1 MELIERAKAGEKSA
15 IGRLISIVE
24 EGTPE
29 STAVLQNIYPETG
42 RARLIGITGP
52 PGSGKSTLTDKLVKA
67 CRKNGKT
74 VGVIAIDPTS
84 PFTGGAILG
93 DRIRMSELAL
103 DEGVFIR
110 SMGTRGSL
118 GGLSKATHNAIKVLD
133 FAGYDYIF
141 IETVGVGQSEV
152 DIVKTADTVIVVSV
166 PGLGDDVQASKA
178 GILEIG
184 DIFIVNKAD
193 RDGAQRVLIELSQML
208 DLNPNKDESW
218 KPPILKTIAA
228 DGTGV
233 DELVAKV
240 NDHYD
245 YLTET
250 GEINERRKARIANEV
265 MEVLM
270 KNAENYVHRKLEENK
285 FTSEKLEKILSREIN
300 PYDVVDDIVQKTFKD
315 I

>member
-1 MELIERAKAGEKSA
+1 MELLEKAKAGNKSSIA
-15 IGRLISIVE
+15 RLISIVE

-184 DIFIVNKAD
+184 DLFVVNKAD
-193 RDGAQRVLIELSQML
+193 RDGAQRVLIELGQML
-208 DLNPNKDESW
+208 DLNPNKGKGW
-218 KPPILKTIAA
+218 NPPIIKTIAA

-233 DELVAKV
+233 DELIGKV
-240 NDHYD
+240 NEHYE
-245 YLTET
+245 YLTNS
-250 GEINERRKARIANEV
+250 GEIIQRRKTRVANEV

-270 KNAENYVHRKLEENK
+270 KNAENYVHRKLEENN
-285 FTSEKLEKILSREIN
+285 FTSEKLDKILSREIN
-300 PYDVVDDIVQKTFKD
+300 PYDVVDEILAKTFK
-315 I
+315 

>member
-1 MELIERAKAGEKSA
+1 MELLEKAKAGNKSSIA
-15 IGRLISIVE
+15 RLISIVE

-29 STAVLQNIYPETG
+29 STAVLQKIYPETG

-184 DIFIVNKAD
+184 DLFVVNKAD
-193 RDGAQRVLIELSQML
+193 RDGAQRVLIELGQML
-208 DLNPNKDESW
+208 DLNPNKGKGW
-218 KPPILKTIAA
+218 NPPIIKTIAS

-233 DELVAKV
+233 DELIGKV
-240 NDHYD
+240 NEHYEF
-245 YLTET
+245 LMSS
-250 GEINERRKARIANEV
+250 GEITDRRKTRAANEV

-270 KNAENYVHRKLEENK
+270 KNAENYVHRKLEENN
-285 FTSEKLEKILSREIN
+285 FTSEKLDKILSREIN
-300 PYDVVDDIVQKTFKD
+300 PYDVVEEILEKTFK
-315 I
+315 

>member
-1 MELIERAKAGEKSA
+1 MELLEKAKAGNKSSIA
-15 IGRLISIVE
+15 RLISIVE

-184 DIFIVNKAD
+184 DLFVVNKAD
-193 RDGAQRVLIELSQML
+193 RDGAQRVLIELAQML
-208 DLNPNKDESW
+208 DLNPNKDKGW
-218 KPPILKTIAA
+218 NPPIIKTIAA

-233 DELVAKV
+233 DELIEKV
-240 NDHYD
+240 NEHYE
-245 YLTET
+245 YLTNS
-250 GEINERRKARIANEV
+250 GEITERRKTRIANEV

-270 KNAENYVHRKLEENK
+270 KNAENYVHRKLEENH
-285 FTSEKLEKILSREIN
+285 FTSKKLDKILSREIN
-300 PYDVVDDIVQKTFKD
+300 PYDVVEEILEKTFK
-315 I
+315 

>member
-1 MELIERAKAGEKSA
+1 MELLDKAKAGNKSSIA
-15 IGRLISIVE
+15 RLISIVE

-152 DIVKTADTVIVVSV
+152 DIVKTADSVIVVSV

-184 DIFIVNKAD
+184 DLFVVNKAD
-193 RDGAQRVLIELSQML
+193 RDGAQRVLIELGQML
-208 DLNPNKDESW
+208 DLNPNKGKGWD
-218 KPPILKTIAA
+218 PPIIKTIAS

-233 DELVAKV
+233 DELIEKV
-240 NDHYD
+240 NQHYEF
-245 YLTET
+245 LTT
-250 GEINERRKARIANEV
+250 SGEITDRRKTRIANEV

-270 KNAENYVHRKLEENK
+270 KNAENYVHRKLEENN
-285 FTSEKLEKILSREIN
+285 FSSEKLDKILSREIN
-300 PYDVVDDIVQKTFKD
+300 PYDVVDEILKKTFK
-315 I
+315 

>member
-1 MELIERAKAGEKSA
+1 MELLEKAKAGNKTSIA
-15 IGRLISIVE
+15 RLISIVE

-184 DIFIVNKAD
+184 DLFVVNKAD
-193 RDGAQRVLIELSQML
+193 RDGAQRVLIELAQML
-208 DLNPNKDESW
+208 DLNPNKDKGW
-218 KPPILKTIAA
+218 NPPIIKTIAA

-233 DELVAKV
+233 DELIEKV
-240 NDHYD
+240 NKHYE
-245 YLTET
+245 YLTNS
-250 GEINERRKARIANEV
+250 GEITERRKTRIANEV

-270 KNAENYVHRKLEENK
+270 KNAENYVHRKLEENH
-285 FTSEKLEKILSREIN
+285 FTSKKLDKILSREIN
-300 PYDVVDDIVQKTFKD
+300 PYDVVNEILEKTFK
-315 I
+315 

>member
-1 MELIERAKAGEKSA
+1 MELLEKAKAGNKTSIA
-15 IGRLISIVE
+15 RLISIVE

-184 DIFIVNKAD
+184 DIFVVNKAD
-193 RDGAQRVLIELSQML
+193 RDGAQRVLIELAQML
-208 DLNPNKDESW
+208 DLNPNKDKGW
-218 KPPILKTIAA
+218 NPPIIKTIAA

-233 DELVAKV
+233 EELIGKV
-240 NDHYD
+240 NDHYE
-245 YLTET
+245 YLNDS
-250 GEINERRKARIANEV
+250 GEITERRKTRIANEV

-270 KNAENYVHRKLEENK
+270 KNAENYVHRKLEENN
-285 FTSEKLEKILSREIN
+285 FSSEKLDKILSREIN
-300 PYDVVDDIVQKTFKD
+300 PYDVVDEILKKTFK
-315 I
+315 

>member
-1 MELIERAKAGEKSA
+1 MELLDKAKAGNKSSIA
-15 IGRLISIVE
+15 RLISIVE

-184 DIFIVNKAD
+184 DLFVVNKAD
-193 RDGAQRVLIELSQML
+193 RDGAQRVLIELAQML
-208 DLNPNKDESW
+208 DLNPNKDKGW
-218 KPPILKTIAA
+218 NPPIIKTIAA

-233 DELVAKV
+233 DELIEKV
-240 NDHYD
+240 NEHYE
-245 YLTET
+245 YLTNS
-250 GEINERRKARIANEV
+250 GEITERRKTRIANEV

-270 KNAENYVHRKLEENK
+270 KNAENYVHRKLEENH
-285 FTSEKLEKILSREIN
+285 FTSKKLDKILSREIN
-300 PYDVVDDIVQKTFKD
+300 PYDVVNEILEKTFK
-315 I
+315 

>member
-1 MELIERAKAGEKSA
+1 MELLEKAKAGNKSSIA
-15 IGRLISIVE
+15 RLISIVE

-29 STAVLQNIYPETG
+29 STAVLQKIYPETG

-184 DIFIVNKAD
+184 DLFVVNKAD
-193 RDGAQRVLIELSQML
+193 RDGAQRVLIELAQML
-208 DLNPNKDESW
+208 DLNPNKDKGW
-218 KPPILKTIAA
+218 NPPIIKTIAA

-233 DELVAKV
+233 DELIEKV
-240 NDHYD
+240 NEHYE
-245 YLTET
+245 YLTNS
-250 GEINERRKARIANEV
+250 GEITERRKTRIANEV

-270 KNAENYVHRKLEENK
+270 KNAENYVHRKLEENH
-285 FTSEKLEKILSREIN
+285 FTSKKLDKILSREIN
-300 PYDVVDDIVQKTFKD
+300 PYDVVNEILEKTFK
-315 I
+315 

>member
-1 MELIERAKAGEKSA
+1 MELLEKAKAGNKSSIA
-15 IGRLISIVE
+15 RLISIVE
-24 EGTPE
+24 EGTLE
-29 STAVLQNIYPETG
+29 STAVLQKIYPETG

-184 DIFIVNKAD
+184 DLFVVNKAD
-193 RDGAQRVLIELSQML
+193 RDGAQRVLIELGQML
-208 DLNPNKDESW
+208 DLNPNKGKGW
-218 KPPILKTIAA
+218 NPPIIKTIAA

-233 DELVAKV
+233 DELIGKV
-240 NDHYD
+240 NEHYE
-245 YLTET
+245 YLTNS
-250 GEINERRKARIANEV
+250 GEIIQRRKTRVANEV

-270 KNAENYVHRKLEENK
+270 KNAENYVHRKLEENN
-285 FTSEKLEKILSREIN
+285 FTSEKLDKILSREIN
-300 PYDVVDDIVQKTFKD
+300 PYDVVDEILAKTFK
-315 I
+315 

>member
-1 MELIERAKAGEKSA
+1 MELLEKAKAGNKPSIA
-15 IGRLISIVE
+15 RLISIVE

-29 STAVLQNIYPETG
+29 STAVLRNIYSETG

-184 DIFIVNKAD
+184 DLFVVNKAD
-193 RDGAQRVLIELSQML
+193 RDGAQRVLIELGQML
-208 DLNPNKDESW
+208 DLNPNKDKGW
-218 KPPILKTIAA
+218 NPPIIKTIAS

-233 DELVAKV
+233 DELIGKV
-240 NDHYD
+240 NEHYEF
-245 YLTET
+245 LMSS
-250 GEINERRKARIANEV
+250 GEITDRRKTRAANEV

-270 KNAENYVHRKLEENK
+270 KNAENYVHRKLEENN
-285 FTSEKLEKILSREIN
+285 FTSEKLDKILSREIN
-300 PYDVVDDIVQKTFKD
+300 PYDVVEEILEKTFK
-315 I
+315 

>member
-1 MELIERAKAGEKSA
+1 MELLQKAKTGSKPA
-15 IGRLISIVE
+15 IARLISIVE

-67 CRKNGKT
+67 CRKKGKT

-93 DRIRMSELAL
+93 DRIRMGELAL

-184 DIFIVNKAD
+184 DIFVVNKSD
-193 RDGAQRVLIELSQML
+193 RDGSQRVVAELAQML
-208 DLNPNKDESW
+208 DLNPNKGKGWD
-218 KPPILKTIAA
+218 PPIVKTIAS

-233 DELVAKV
+233 DELTEKV
-240 NDHYD
+240 HEHYD
-245 YLTET
+245 FLVSSN
-250 GEINERRKARIANEV
+250 EIITRRKVRIANEV
-265 MEVLM
+265 MDVLM
-270 KNAENYVHRKLEENK
+270 KNAETYVHKKLEEEK
-285 FTSEKLEKILSREIN
+285 FHTEKIDRILSREIN
-300 PYDVVDDIVQKTFKD
+300 PYIVVDEILKKTFK
-315 I
+315 

>member
-1 MELIERAKAGEKSA
+1 MELLEKAKAGNKTSIA
-15 IGRLISIVE
+15 RLISIVE

-184 DIFIVNKAD
+184 DLFVVNKAD
-193 RDGAQRVLIELSQML
+193 RDGAQRVLIELAQML
-208 DLNPNKDESW
+208 DLNPNKDKGW
-218 KPPILKTIAA
+218 NPPIIKTIAA

-233 DELVAKV
+233 DELIEKV
-240 NDHYD
+240 NEHYE
-245 YLTET
+245 YLTNS
-250 GEINERRKARIANEV
+250 GEITERRKTRIANEV

-270 KNAENYVHRKLEENK
+270 KNAENYVHRKLEENH
-285 FTSEKLEKILSREIN
+285 FTSKKLDKILSREIN
-300 PYDVVDDIVQKTFKD
+300 PYDVVNEILEKTFK
-315 I
+315 

>member
-1 MELIERAKAGEKSA
+1 MELLEKAKAGNKTSIA
-15 IGRLISIVE
+15 RLISIVE

-184 DIFIVNKAD
+184 DLFVVNKAD
-193 RDGAQRVLIELSQML
+193 RDGAQRVLIELAQML
-208 DLNPNKDESW
+208 DLNPNKDKGW
-218 KPPILKTIAA
+218 NPPIIKTIAA

-233 DELVAKV
+233 DELIEKV
-240 NDHYD
+240 NEHYE
-245 YLTET
+245 YLTNS
-250 GEINERRKARIANEV
+250 GEITERRKTRIANEV

-270 KNAENYVHRKLEENK
+270 KNAENYVHRKLEENH
-285 FTSEKLEKILSREIN
+285 FTSK
-300 PYDVVDDIVQKTFKD
+300 KT
-315 I
+315 

>member
-1 MELIERAKAGEKSA
+1 MELLEKAKAGNKSSIA
-15 IGRLISIVE
+15 RLISIVE

-29 STAVLQNIYPETG
+29 STAVLQKIYPETG

-184 DIFIVNKAD
+184 DLFVVNKAD
-193 RDGAQRVLIELSQML
+193 RDGAQRVLIELGQML
-208 DLNPNKDESW
+208 DLNPNKDKGW
-218 KPPILKTIAA
+218 NPPIIKTIAS

-233 DELVAKV
+233 DELIGKV
-240 NDHYD
+240 NEHYEF
-245 YLTET
+245 LMSS
-250 GEINERRKARIANEV
+250 GEITDRRKTRAANEV

-270 KNAENYVHRKLEENK
+270 KNAENYVHRKLEENN
-285 FTSEKLEKILSREIN
+285 FTSEKLDKILSREIN
-300 PYDVVDDIVQKTFKD
+300 PYDVVEEILEKTFK
-315 I
+315 

>member
-1 MELIERAKAGEKSA
+1 MELLENAKAGNKSSTA
-15 IGRLISIVE
+15 RLISIVE

-29 STAVLQNIYPETG
+29 STAVLQKIYPETG

-184 DIFIVNKAD
+184 DLFVVNKAD
-193 RDGAQRVLIELSQML
+193 RDGAQRVLIELAQML
-208 DLNPNKDESW
+208 DLNPNKDKGW
-218 KPPILKTIAA
+218 NPPIIKTIAA

-233 DELVAKV
+233 DELIEKV
-240 NDHYD
+240 NEHYE
-245 YLTET
+245 YLTNS
-250 GEINERRKARIANEV
+250 GEITERRKTRIANEV

-270 KNAENYVHRKLEENK
+270 KNAENYVHRKLEENN
-285 FTSEKLEKILSREIN
+285 FTSEKLDKILSREIN
-300 PYDVVDDIVQKTFKD
+300 PYDVVDEILAKTFK
-315 I
+315 

>member
-1 MELIERAKAGEKSA
+1 MELIKRAKAGEKSA

-29 STAVLQNIYPETG
+29 STAVLQQIYPETG

-208 DLNPNKDESW
+208 DLNPKKDDSW

-245 YLTET
+245 YLTKT

-285 FTSEKLEKILSREIN
+285 FTSEKLEKILSREMN
-300 PYDVVDDIVQKTFKD
+300 PYDVVDEIVKQTFKD
-315 I
+315 N

>member
-1 MELIERAKAGEKSA
+1 MELLEKAKAGNKSSIA
-15 IGRLISIVE
+15 RLISIVE

-29 STAVLQNIYPETG
+29 STAVLQKIYPETG
-42 RARLIGITGP
+42 RARIIGITGP

-67 CRKNGKT
+67 CRKKGKT

-133 FAGYDYIF
+133 YAGYDYIF

-152 DIVKTADTVIVVSV
+152 DIVKTADTVVVVSV

-184 DIFIVNKAD
+184 DIFVVNKAD
-193 RDGAQRVLIELSQML
+193 RDGAQRVLIELAQML
-208 DLNPNKDESW
+208 DLNPNKDKGW
-218 KPPILKTIAA
+218 NPPIIKTIAA
-228 DGTGV
+228 RGDGV
-233 DELVAKV
+233 DELILKIEE
-240 NDHYD
+240 HHD
-245 YLTET
+245 YLTDSN
-250 GEINERRKARIANEV
+250 EITERRKIRMANEV

-270 KNAENYVHRKLEENK
+270 KNVENYVHRKLEEENFYTK
-285 FTSEKLEKILSREIN
+285 QLDKILSREIN
-300 PYDVVDDIVQKTFKD
+300 PYEVVENILEKTFK
-315 I
+315 

>member
-1 MELIERAKAGEKSA
+1 MELLEKAKAGNKTSIA
-15 IGRLISIVE
+15 RLISIVE

-152 DIVKTADTVIVVSV
+152 DIVKTADSVIVVSV

-184 DIFIVNKAD
+184 DLFVVNKAD
-193 RDGAQRVLIELSQML
+193 RDGAQRVLIELGQML
-208 DLNPNKDESW
+208 DLNPNKGKGWD
-218 KPPILKTIAA
+218 PPIIKTIAS

-233 DELVAKV
+233 DELIEKV
-240 NDHYD
+240 NQHYEF
-245 YLTET
+245 LTT
-250 GEINERRKARIANEV
+250 SGEITDRRKTRIANEV

-270 KNAENYVHRKLEENK
+270 KNAENYVHRKLEENN
-285 FTSEKLEKILSREIN
+285 FSSEKLDKILSREIN
-300 PYDVVDDIVQKTFKD
+300 PYDVVDEILKKTFK
-315 I
+315 

>member
-1 MELIERAKAGEKSA
+1 MELLEKAKAGNKA
-15 IGRLISIVE
+15 ATAKLISIVE

-29 STAVLQNIYPETG
+29 STAVLQKIYPETG

-133 FAGYDYIF
+133 YAGYDYIF

-152 DIVKTADTVIVVSV
+152 DIVKTADSVIVVSV

-184 DIFIVNKAD
+184 DLFVVNKAD
-193 RDGAQRVLIELSQML
+193 RDGAQRVLIELAQML
-208 DLNPNKDESW
+208 DLNPNKDKGW
-218 KPPILKTIAA
+218 NPPIIKTVAS

-233 DELVAKV
+233 DELINKV

-245 YLTET
+245 YLNKT
-250 GEINERRKARIANEV
+250 GEIYERRKTRISSEV
-265 MEVLM
+265 MEVLL
-270 KNAENYVHRKLEENK
+270 KNAETFVHRKLEESN
-285 FTSEKLEKILSREIN
+285 FTSEKLDKILSREIN
-300 PYDVVDDIVQKTFKD
+300 PYDVVNEIVEKTFK
-315 I
+315 

>member
-1 MELIERAKAGEKSA
+1 MELLEKAKAGSKSSIA
-15 IGRLISIVE
+15 RLISVVE

-29 STAVLQNIYPETG
+29 STAVLQKIYPETG

-184 DIFIVNKAD
+184 DLFVVNKAD
-193 RDGAQRVLIELSQML
+193 RDGAQRVLIELGQML
-208 DLNPNKDESW
+208 DLNPNKGKGWD
-218 KPPILKTIAA
+218 PPIIKTIAS

-233 DELVAKV
+233 DELIGKV
-240 NDHYD
+240 NEHYEF
-245 YLTET
+245 LMSS
-250 GEINERRKARIANEV
+250 GEITERRKTRAANEV

-270 KNAENYVHRKLEENK
+270 KNAENYVHRKLEENH
-285 FTSEKLEKILSREIN
+285 FTSEKLDKILSREIN
-300 PYDVVDDIVQKTFKD
+300 PYDVVEEILEKTFK
-315 I
+315 

>member
-1 MELIERAKAGEKSA
+1 MELLEKAKAGNKSSIA
-15 IGRLISIVE
+15 RLISIVE

-29 STAVLQNIYPETG
+29 STAVLQKIYPETG

-184 DIFIVNKAD
+184 DLFVVNKAD
-193 RDGAQRVLIELSQML
+193 RDGAQRVLIELGQML
-208 DLNPNKDESW
+208 DLNPNKGKGWD
-218 KPPILKTIAA
+218 PPIIKTIAS

-233 DELVAKV
+233 DELIGKV
-240 NDHYD
+240 NEHYEF
-245 YLTET
+245 LMSS
-250 GEINERRKARIANEV
+250 GEITDRRKTRAANEV

-270 KNAENYVHRKLEENK
+270 KNAENYVHRKLEENN
-285 FTSEKLEKILSREIN
+285 FTSEKLDKILSREIN
-300 PYDVVDDIVQKTFKD
+300 PYDVVEEILEKTFK
-315 I
+315 

>member
-1 MELIERAKAGEKSA
+1 MELLEKAKAGSKSSIA
-15 IGRLISIVE
+15 RLISVVE

-29 STAVLQNIYPETG
+29 STAVLQKIYPETG

-184 DIFIVNKAD
+184 DLFVVNKAD
-193 RDGAQRVLIELSQML
+193 RDGAQRVLIELGQML
-208 DLNPNKDESW
+208 DLNPNKGKGWD
-218 KPPILKTIAA
+218 PPIIKTIAS

-233 DELVAKV
+233 DELIGKV
-240 NDHYD
+240 NEHYEF
-245 YLTET
+245 LMSS
-250 GEINERRKARIANEV
+250 GEITDRRKTRAANEV

-270 KNAENYVHRKLEENK
+270 KNAENYVHRKLEENN
-285 FTSEKLEKILSREIN
+285 FTSEKLDKILSREIN
-300 PYDVVDDIVQKTFKD
+300 PYDVVEEILEKTFK
-315 I
+315 

>member
-1 MELIERAKAGEKSA
+1 MELLEKAKAGNKPSIA
-15 IGRLISIVE
+15 RLISIVE

-29 STAVLQNIYPETG
+29 STAVLQKIYPETG

-184 DIFIVNKAD
+184 DLFVVNKAD
-193 RDGAQRVLIELSQML
+193 RDGAQRVLIELGQML
-208 DLNPNKDESW
+208 DLNPNKDKGW
-218 KPPILKTIAA
+218 NPPIIKTIAS

-233 DELVAKV
+233 DELIGKV
-240 NDHYD
+240 NEHYEF
-245 YLTET
+245 LMSS
-250 GEINERRKARIANEV
+250 GEITDRRKTRAANEV

-270 KNAENYVHRKLEENK
+270 KNAENYVHRKLEENN
-285 FTSEKLEKILSREIN
+285 FTSEKLDKILSREIN
-300 PYDVVDDIVQKTFKD
+300 PYDVVEEILEKTFK
-315 I
+315 

>member
-1 MELIERAKAGEKSA
+1 MELLEKAKAGNKA
-15 IGRLISIVE
+15 ATARLITIVE

-29 STAVLQNIYPETG
+29 STAVLQKIYPETG
-42 RARLIGITGP
+42 RAKLIGITGP
-52 PGSGKSTLTDKLVKA
+52 PGAGKSTLTDKLVKG

-93 DRIRMSELAL
+93 DRIRMSELSL

-133 FAGYDYIF
+133 YAGYDYIF

-152 DIVKTADTVIVVSV
+152 DIVKTADTVVVVSV

-184 DIFIVNKAD
+184 DIFVVNKAD
-193 RDGAQRVLIELSQML
+193 RDGAQKVVIELSQML
-208 DLNPNKDESW
+208 DLNPNKNKGWD
-218 KPPILKTIAA
+218 PPVIKTVAS

-233 DELVAKV
+233 DELVSKV
-240 NDHYD
+240 NEHYD
-245 YLTET
+245 YLIETE
-250 GEINERRKARIANEV
+250 EIIARRKTRIANEV

-270 KNAENYVHRKLEENK
+270 KNAENYVHMKLEENN
-285 FTSEKLEKILSREIN
+285 FTSEKLDKILQRELN
-300 PYDVVDDIVQKTFKD
+300 PYDVVDEILEKTFK
-315 I
+315 

>member
-1 MELIERAKAGEKSA
+1 MELLDKAKAGNKSSIA
-15 IGRLISIVE
+15 RLISIVE

-152 DIVKTADTVIVVSV
+152 DIVKTADSVIVVSV
-166 PGLGDDVQASKA
+166 PGLGDDVQARKA

-184 DIFIVNKAD
+184 DLFVVNKAD
-193 RDGAQRVLIELSQML
+193 RDGAQRVLIELGQML
-208 DLNPNKDESW
+208 DLNPNKGKGWD
-218 KPPILKTIAA
+218 PPIIKTIAS

-233 DELVAKV
+233 DELIEKV
-240 NDHYD
+240 NEHYEF
-245 YLTET
+245 LTT
-250 GEINERRKARIANEV
+250 SGEITDRRKTRIANEV

-270 KNAENYVHRKLEENK
+270 KNAENYVHRKLEENN
-285 FTSEKLEKILSREIN
+285 FSSEKLDKILSREIN
-300 PYDVVDDIVQKTFKD
+300 PYDVVDEILKKTFK
-315 I
+315 

>member
-1 MELIERAKAGEKSA
+1 MELIERAKAGDKAA

-29 STAVLQNIYPETG
+29 STAVLQKIYPETG

-93 DRIRMSELAL
+93 DRVRMSELAL
-103 DEGVFIR
+103 DEGAFVR

-152 DIVKTADTVIVVSV
+152 DIVKTADTVVVVSV

-193 RDGAQRVLIELSQML
+193 RDGSQRVLIELSQML
-208 DLNPNKDESW
+208 DLNPNKDDSW
-218 KPPILKTIAA
+218 KPPVLKTVAS

-233 DELVAKV
+233 EELVAKI
-240 NDHYD
+240 NDHYED
-245 YLTET
+245 LLET
-250 GEINERRKARIANEV
+250 GKINERRKARIENEI

-270 KNAENYVHRKLEENK
+270 KNAETYVHRKLEESK
-285 FTSEKLEKILSREIN
+285 FTSDKLDKILSREMN
-300 PYDVVDDIVQKTFKD
+300 PYDVVNDIVEKSFKD
-315 I
+315 

>member
-1 MELIERAKAGEKSA
+1 MDLIKRAKAGEKSA

-29 STAVLQNIYPETG
+29 STAVLRKIYPETG
-42 RARLIGITGP
+42 GARLIGITGP

-118 GGLSKATHNAIKVLD
+118 GGLSKATQNAVKVLD

-166 PGLGDDVQASKA
+166 PGLGDDVQAAKA

-184 DIFIVNKAD
+184 DVFIVNKAD

-208 DLNPNKDESW
+208 DLNPNKDDSW
-218 KPPILKTIAA
+218 KPPVLKTIAA

-233 DELVAKV
+233 DELVAKI
-240 NDHYD
+240 DEHYD
-245 YLTET
+245 YLIKT
-250 GEINERRKARIANEV
+250 GEIDERRKARISNEL

-270 KNAENYVHRKLEENK
+270 KNAETHVHRKLEEYN
-285 FTSEKLEKILSREIN
+285 FESEKLEKILSKEIN
-300 PYDVVDDIVQKTFKD
+300 PYDVASDILKETFK
-315 I
+315 

>member
-1 MELIERAKAGEKSA
+1 MELLEKAKAGNKSSIA
-15 IGRLISIVE
+15 RLISIVE

-29 STAVLQNIYPETG
+29 STAVLQKIYPETG

-184 DIFIVNKAD
+184 DLFVVNKAD
-193 RDGAQRVLIELSQML
+193 RDGAQRVLIELGQML
-208 DLNPNKDESW
+208 DLNPNKGKGWD
-218 KPPILKTIAA
+218 PPIIKTIAS

-233 DELVAKV
+233 DELIGKV
-240 NDHYD
+240 NEHYEF
-245 YLTET
+245 LMSS
-250 GEINERRKARIANEV
+250 GEITERRKTRAANEV

-270 KNAENYVHRKLEENK
+270 KNAENYVHRKLEENN
-285 FTSEKLEKILSREIN
+285 FTSEKLDKILSREIN
-300 PYDVVDDIVQKTFKD
+300 PYDVVEEILEKTFK
-315 I
+315 

>member
-1 MELIERAKAGEKSA
+1 MELLEKAKAGNKSSIA
-15 IGRLISIVE
+15 RLISIVE
-24 EGTPE
+24 EGTSE
-29 STAVLQNIYPETG
+29 STAVLQKIYPETG

-184 DIFIVNKAD
+184 DLFVVNKAD
-193 RDGAQRVLIELSQML
+193 RDGAQRVLIELGQML
-208 DLNPNKDESW
+208 DLNPNKGKGW
-218 KPPILKTIAA
+218 NPPIIKTIAA

-233 DELVAKV
+233 DELIGKV
-240 NDHYD
+240 NEHYE
-245 YLTET
+245 YLTNS
-250 GEINERRKARIANEV
+250 GEIIQRRKTRVANEV

-270 KNAENYVHRKLEENK
+270 KNAENYVHRKLEENN
-285 FTSEKLEKILSREIN
+285 FTSEKLDKILSREIN
-300 PYDVVDDIVQKTFKD
+300 PYDVVDEILAKTFK
-315 I
+315 